1 MTLLLVVGIV
11 MLFAAVLIVAELATV
26 PARQRRESIVRA
38 TRQAGGLEL
47 TPHEVLPSLRERV
60 LMPLAGAAARLVL
73 RVSPKTSL
81 EAVDRRL
88 LSAGLAPALSAPG
101 FLATKLLGVVV
112 GVVVGA
118 LVGSALGSGFRAFVF
133 AVALGAAGFILPDRL
148 LTSRVRNR
156 RDRIQSDLPDALDL
170 LAVSVEA
177 GLGLDGAI
185 AQLID
190 HMKGPLVD
198 EFALTLGEMRI
209 GETRTDALKKLA
221 ERVDVPEMTSL
232 TRAII
237 QSDQLGISL
246 GRILRLQARDTRI
259 RRQNTAE
266 ERANKTPI
274 KMLFP
279 TVLFIFPALFFVI
292 LGPAFI
298 TILKV
303 LKT

>member
-1 MTLLLVVGIV
+1 MTVLLVLGIV
-11 MLFAAVLIVAELATV
+11 MLFVAVFVVAEIATV

-38 TRQAGGLEL
+38 TRQGGALEL
-47 TPHEVLPSLRERV
+47 MPHEVMPSLRQRV
-60 LMPLAGAAARLVL
+60 LVPLAGAAARLVL
-73 RVSPKTSL
+73 RLSPKTSI
-81 EAVDRRL
+81 EMIDKRL
-88 LSAGLAPALSAPG
+88 LSAGIAHALSAPA
-101 FLATKLLGVVV
+101 FLATKVLGVVV
-112 GVVVGA
+112 GVLVGA
-118 LVGSALGSGFRAFVF
+118 LAGSALGSGVSAFVF
-133 AVALGAAGFILPDRL
+133 ALALGALGFILPDRL
-148 LTSRVRNR
+148 LTMRGKNR
-156 RDRIQSDLPDALDL
+156 RDQIQADLPDALDL

-209 GETRTDALKKLA
+209 GETRAEALKKLA

-246 GRILRLQARDTRI
+246 GRILRLQARDSRI

-266 ERANKTPI
+266 EKANKAPI

>member
-1 MTLLLVVGIV
+1 
-11 MLFAAVLIVAELATV
+11 MLFAAVLIVVEHATV
-26 PARQRRESIVRA
+26 PARMRREAIVRA
-38 TRQAGGLEL
+38 TRHGGGF
-47 TPHEVLPSLRERV
+47 EVARDEVMPSLRVRLLV
-60 LMPLAGAAARLVL
+60 PLAGAAARLVL
-73 RVSPKTSL
+73 RLSPKTSV
-81 EAVDRRL
+81 ETIDKRL
-88 LSAGLAPALSAPG
+88 LSAGVAHALSAPG
-101 FLATKLLGVVV
+101 FLATKVLGAVV

-118 LVGSALGSGFRAFVF
+118 LAGSALGSGVRGFVF
-133 AVALGAAGFILPDRL
+133 AIALGAVGFILPDRL
-148 LTSRVRNR
+148 LTLKGKNR
-156 RDRIQSDLPDALDL
+156 REQIQADLPDALDL

-185 AQLID
+185 AQLIEN
-190 HMKGPLVD
+190 MNGPLVD

-209 GETRTDALKKLA
+209 GETRAEALKKLA
-221 ERVDVPEMTSL
+221 ERVDVQEMTSL

-259 RRQNTAE
+259 RRQNAAE
-266 ERANKTPI
+266 EKANKAPI